1 MTPIS
6 VVERDGLDAR
16 GMRHE
21 RAQLADPGA
30 QLADLGALDDQV
42 VRRLIERGRAIVFL
56 PGPLV
61 HQGISRSPVG

>member
-1 MTPIS
+1 MPGVMTPIS

-21 RAQLADPGA
+21 RA